1 MDDEVVVVRIAFE
14 GKGVLIDDY
23 SGERIQ
29 ELENLLKNE
38 YNFIL
43 ATSSR
48 NADSID
54 AVCDTADQACEIVK
68 AFLVKDE
75 CPDSIKNYMKKEDFR
90 FYDIKIYKDHKL
102 YYA

>member
-1 MDDEVVVVRIAFE
+1 MRIHFD
-14 GKGVLIDDY
+14 GKGTLIDDD
-23 SGERIQ
+23 SGERIH

-48 NADSID
+48 NADAIE
-54 AVCDTADQACEIVK
+54 AVCDTVDKAYKLVR
-68 AFLVKDE
+68 AFLIEDE

-90 FYDIKIYKDHKL
+90 FYDFKLYKDHKL